1 MKMKNLKIYAML
13 LAGVATL
20 SSCSDDLLGSKG
32 EGWIQLSG
40 VSTDKGLSTETRAGE
55 PVMAVDIV
63 DGEGNTFVHADDWTT
78 IQGESYLVKAGNTYT
93 VKAYTAGGDANAEG
107 FDVAPYYEGSSD
119 VTVKANQAQTV
130 DVTCRL
136 AQAKLSVNYCD
147 DWTRFVEEG
156 FTAEVV
162 GTDVRFEGE
171 ESRAAYLKAGRELK
185 LRLIFTP
192 MGKNY
197 ANTLEKTIVASTTAA
212 THYKVNVNLNT
223 DGNGDITVDVD
234 NTIHEYEVT
243 LGVPVENNGVITAPI
258 NGDYSRVWGASA
270 TLSGFVNEEMENPV
284 QFMYAPS
291 GTEDWTTVDANKVGE
306 TAEYSAEITGLQLGT
321 AYDYKI
327 VSGEMAGDVL
337 TFTTEKYEEI
347 PNLDFE
353 NWAQSGKTWYPNAVA
368 NGYDAEG
375 AYWTTGNEGVTSS
388 MAGSLDPITTP
399 SDDTRPGSKGSKS
412 VEMHTIGGVRMV
424 NEASGNLFIG
434 KYKTTLPPVNSVT
447 FGRPYTGARPRKLSG
462 WYKYTPAA
470 ISNHAKAIYP
480 EDRTLETDEANIYL
494 RVWDAAGNEI
504 GYGELVET
512 QTVTEWS
519 EFSFDI
525 IYSDTTKPAATI
537 TIVATSSRYGGLFNG
552 YIVGGQVGAGSQLY
566 VDDFVIGY

>member
-1 MKMKNLKIYAML
+1 MKNLKIYAML

-93 VKAYTAGGDANAEG
+93 VKAYTAGGDAEAEG

-136 AQAKLSVNYCD
+136 AQAKLSVNYCA
-147 DWTRFVEEG
+147 DWTRFVQEG

-162 GTDVRFEGE
+162 GTGVRFEGE
-171 ESRAAYLKAGRELK
+171 DSRAAYLKAGRELK

-192 MGKNY
+192 VGKTY

-223 DGNGDITVDVD
+223 DGNGQITVNVD

-243 LGVPVENNGVITAPI
+243 LGVPVENNGIITAPI
-258 NGDYSRVWGASA
+258 NGDYSRVWGTSA
-270 TLSGFVNEEMENPV
+270 TMSGFVNEETGDPV

-291 GTEDWTTVDANKVGE
+291 GTENWTTVDANKVGE
-306 TAEYSAEITGLQLGT
+306 TAEYAAEITGLQLGT

-337 TFTTEKYEEI
+337 TFTTEKYQEI

-353 NWAQSGKTWYPNAVA
+353 DWAQKGTTWYPNAVA
-368 NGYDAEG
+368 AGNTEAG
-375 AYWTTGNEGVTSS
+375 AYWSTGNEGVT
-388 MAGSLDPITTP
+388 GKPFPGLDPITTP
-399 SDDTRPGSKGSKS
+399 VEGAENVRPGSVGSKCA
-412 VEMHTIGGVRMV
+412 EMHSVTGVMLV
-424 NEASGNLFIG
+424 GAAAGNLFIG
-434 KYKTTLPPVNSVT
+434 KYSTNMTNPSASVT

-462 WYKYTPAA
+462 WYKYSPKS
-470 ISNHAKAIYP
+470 INHGSWDNDTNI
-480 EDRTLETDEANIYL
+480 TTDEANIYL
-494 RVWDAAGNEI
+494 TVWAADGTQI
-504 GYGELVET
+504 GYGEMVDGN
-512 QTVTEWS
+512 TVSEWKQ
-519 EFSFDI
+519 FSFDVT
-525 IYSDTTKPAATI
+525 YTDTTKPAATL
-537 TIVATSSRYGGLFNG
+537 TIVATSSHYGGHFEG
-552 YIVGGQVGAGSQLY
+552 SKVTGKVGEGSQLW
-566 VDDFVIGY
+566 VDDFEIGY

>member
-1 MKMKNLKIYAML
+1 MKNLKIYAML

-63 DGEGNTFVHADDWTT
+63 DGDGNTFVHADDWTT

-93 VKAYTAGGDANAEG
+93 VKAYTAGGDAEAEG

-136 AQAKLSVNYCD
+136 AQAKLSVNYCA
-147 DWTRFVEEG
+147 DWKRFVQEG
-156 FTAEVV
+156 FFAEVV

-192 MGKNY
+192 VGKTY
-197 ANTLEKTIVASTTAA
+197 ANTLEKTIVADTKAA

-223 DGNGDITVDVD
+223 DGNGNITVDVD
-234 NTIHEYEVT
+234 ETIHEYEVT
-243 LGVPVENNGVITAPI
+243 LGVPVENNGIITASI
-258 NGDYSRVWGASA
+258 NGDYSRVWGTSA
-270 TLSGFVNEEMENPV
+270 TLSGFVNEETGDPV

-291 GTEDWTTVDANKVGE
+291 GTENWTTVDAGKVGE
-306 TAEYSAEITGLQLGT
+306 TAEFAAEITGLQMGT

-353 NWAQSGKTWYPNAVA
+353 NWAQKGKTWYPNAVA
-368 NGYDAEG
+368 AGNTEAG
-375 AYWTTGNEGVTSS
+375 AYWSTGNEGVTSTL
-388 MAGSLDPITTP
+388 AGGNDPITTP
-399 SDDTRPGSKGSKS
+399 VEDSRPGSAGTKCA
-412 VEMHTIGGVRMV
+412 EMHTITGVMLV
-424 NEASGNLFIG
+424 GSASGNLFIG
-434 KYKTTLPPVNSVT
+434 KYKTNFSKPAASVT
-447 FGRPYTGARPRKLSG
+447 FGRPYSGARPRKLSG
-462 WYKYTPAA
+462 WYKYSPKPINNGSYDEGRGIT
-470 ISNHAKAIYP
+470 
-480 EDRTLETDEANIYL
+480 TDEANIYL
-494 RVWDAAGNEI
+494 KVWAADGSEI
-504 GYGELVET
+504 GYGEMVDGEN
-512 QTVTEWS
+512 VTEWKQ
-519 EFSFDI
+519 FSFDVT
-525 IYSDTTKPAATI
+525 YTDTTKPAATI
-537 TIVATSSRYGGLFNG
+537 TIVATSSHYGGVFEG
-552 YIVGGQVGAGSQLY
+552 SSVIGKVGAGSQLW
-566 VDDFVIGY
+566 VDDFEIGY

>member
-1 MKMKNLKIYAML
+1 MKNLKIYAML

-63 DGEGNTFVHADDWTT
+63 DGDGNTFVHADDWTT

-93 VKAYTAGGDANAEG
+93 VKAYTAGGDAEAEG

-136 AQAKLSVNYCD
+136 AQAKLSVNYCA
-147 DWTRFVEEG
+147 DWKRFVQEG
-156 FTAEVV
+156 FFAEVV

-192 MGKNY
+192 VGKTY
-197 ANTLEKTIVASTTAA
+197 ANTLEKTIVADTKAA

-223 DGNGDITVDVD
+223 DGNGNITVDVD
-234 NTIHEYEVT
+234 ETIHEYEVT
-243 LGVPVENNGVITAPI
+243 LGVPVENNGIITAPI
-258 NGDYSRVWGASA
+258 NGDYSRVWGTSA
-270 TLSGFVNEEMENPV
+270 TLSGFVNEETGDPV

-291 GTEDWTTVDANKVGE
+291 GTENWTTVDAGKVGE
-306 TAEYSAEITGLQLGT
+306 TAEFAAEITGLQMGT

-353 NWAQSGKTWYPNAVA
+353 NWAQKGKTWYPNAVA
-368 NGYDAEG
+368 AGNTEAG
-375 AYWTTGNEGVTSS
+375 AYWSTGNEGVTSTL
-388 MAGSLDPITTP
+388 AGGNDPITTP
-399 SDDTRPGSKGSKS
+399 VEDSRPGSAGTKCA
-412 VEMHTIGGVRMV
+412 EMHTITGVMLV
-424 NEASGNLFIG
+424 GSASGNLFIG
-434 KYKTTLPPVNSVT
+434 KYKTNFTKPAASVT
-447 FGRPYTGARPRKLSG
+447 FGRPYSGARPRKLSG
-462 WYKYTPAA
+462 WYKYSPKPINNGSYDEGRGIT
-470 ISNHAKAIYP
+470 
-480 EDRTLETDEANIYL
+480 TDEANIYL
-494 RVWDAAGNEI
+494 KVWAADGSEI
-504 GYGELVET
+504 GYGEMVDGEN
-512 QTVTEWS
+512 VTEWKQ
-519 EFSFDI
+519 FSFDVT
-525 IYSDTTKPAATI
+525 YTDTTKPAATI
-537 TIVATSSRYGGLFNG
+537 TIVATSSHYGGVFEG
-552 YIVGGQVGAGSQLY
+552 SSVIGKVGAGSQLW
-566 VDDFVIGY
+566 VDDFEIGY

>member
-1 MKMKNLKIYAML
+1 MKNLKIYAML

-63 DGEGNTFVHADDWTT
+63 DGDGNTFVHADDWTT

-93 VKAYTAGGDANAEG
+93 VKAYTAGGDADAEG

-136 AQAKLSVNYCD
+136 AQAKLSVNYCA
-147 DWTRFVEEG
+147 DWKRFVQEG
-156 FTAEVV
+156 FFAEVV

-192 MGKNY
+192 VGKTY
-197 ANTLEKTIVASTTAA
+197 ANTLEKTIVADTKAA

-223 DGNGDITVDVD
+223 DGNGNITVDVD
-234 NTIHEYEVT
+234 ETIHEYEVT
-243 LGVPVENNGVITAPI
+243 LGVPVENNGIITAPI
-258 NGDYSRVWGASA
+258 NGDYSRVWGTSA
-270 TLSGFVNEEMENPV
+270 TLSGFVNEETGDPV

-291 GTEDWTTVDANKVGE
+291 GTENWTTVDAGKVGE
-306 TAEYSAEITGLQLGT
+306 TAEFAAEITGLQMGT

-353 NWAQSGKTWYPNAVA
+353 NWAQKGKTWYPNAVA
-368 NGYDAEG
+368 AGNTEAG
-375 AYWTTGNEGVTSS
+375 AYWSTGNEGVTSTL
-388 MAGSLDPITTP
+388 AGGNDPITTP
-399 SDDTRPGSKGSKS
+399 VEDSRPGSAGTKCA
-412 VEMHTIGGVRMV
+412 EMHTITGVMLV
-424 NEASGNLFIG
+424 GSASGNLFIG
-434 KYKTTLPPVNSVT
+434 KYKTNFTKPAASVT
-447 FGRPYTGARPRKLSG
+447 FGRPYSGARPRKLSG
-462 WYKYTPAA
+462 WYKYSPKPINNGSYDEGRDIT
-470 ISNHAKAIYP
+470 
-480 EDRTLETDEANIYL
+480 TDEANIYL
-494 RVWDAAGNEI
+494 KVWAADGSEI
-504 GYGELVET
+504 GYGEMVDGEN
-512 QTVTEWS
+512 VTEWKQ
-519 EFSFDI
+519 FSFDVT
-525 IYSDTTKPAATI
+525 YTDTTKPAATI
-537 TIVATSSRYGGLFNG
+537 TIVATSSHYGGVFEG
-552 YIVGGQVGAGSQLY
+552 SSVIGKVGAGSQLW
-566 VDDFVIGY
+566 VDDFEIGY